1 MRDEDVR
8 MAVDLDLGDV
18 DGEGDGLVGVQTA
31 FVADPADCAAEV
43 PGEEADRR
51 DCETT
56 RSSRGDDR
64 SGVGIGAGDDSIGGK
79 RLRLAPG
86 ASALDGHSDVA
97 TAEDAATT
105 PRYSRAAA
113 SRAAAD
119 VG

>member
-1 MRDEDVR
+1 

-79 RLRLAPG
+79 RLRSSQAPPRSTVIQTSRRPRMRRPPHG
-86 ASALDGHSDVA
+86 
-97 TAEDAATT
+97 TA
-105 PRYSRAAA
+105 RAAA
-113 SRAAAD
+113 STTAAD